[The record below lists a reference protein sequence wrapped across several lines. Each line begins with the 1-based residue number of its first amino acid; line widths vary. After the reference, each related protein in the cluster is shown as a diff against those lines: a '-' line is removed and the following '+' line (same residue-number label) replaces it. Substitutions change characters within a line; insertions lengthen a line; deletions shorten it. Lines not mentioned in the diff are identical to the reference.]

1 MIRFTWGSFK
11 LNQILTKAFM
21 KAIVIGATGLV
32 GRSIITQLLLKNEIS
47 AVKIF
52 ARRSS
57 GIQHPKL
64 YEHIVDFEKVNDWT
78 SEVTGDVLFSALGT
92 TLKTV
97 GTKDAQYRID
107 HDYQLMVAIAA
118 ATNGVSN
125 YVLISSVNSSSKS
138 PFFYLKMKGEL
149 EDKIRTLQFKSVSI
163 LRPGPLKG
171 TREKPR
177 LMEEVSTAI
186 LSKLPVGAGM
196 KPVDGDQ
203 VAKVAIDCGLK
214 GKPGISI
221 LEAKAILHG

>member
-1 MIRFTWGSFK
+1 
-11 LNQILTKAFM
+11 M

-32 GRSIITQLLLKNEIS
+32 GRSIITQLLLKPEIS
-47 AVKIF
+47 LVQIF
-52 ARRSS
+52 ARRST
-57 GIQHPKL
+57 GIKHSKL
-64 YEHIVDFEKVNDWT
+64 IEHVVDFEKVNDWKA
-78 SEVTGDVLFSALGT
+78 EVKGDVLFSALGT

-97 GTKDAQYRID
+97 GTKEAQYRID
-107 HDYQLMVAIAA
+107 YDYQLMVALAA
-118 ATNGVSN
+118 ASNGVSN

-149 EDKIRTLQFKSVSI
+149 DDKVSTLPFKSISI

-171 TREKPR
+171 NREKPR

-214 GKPGISI
+214 GKAGVSVI
-221 LEAKAILHG
+221 EAKAILRG